1 MLVHASYWNSCE
13 FSVTSNSTY
22 LLGLL
27 SVFLTLSVIEVAE
40 EGVRE
45 RVELPLPRREPLP
58 LGSGAGL
65 VSGPGVSGGRLS
77 LSPPPVGDTV
87 TATDSPR
94 PSFGTT
100 WAGGLFH
107 PRPPHGPR
115 WCSASPS
122 PLHPPSDRRNLSH

>member
-100 WAGGLFH
+100 GAGGT
-107 PRPPHGPR
+107 
-115 WCSASPS
+115 SSSSSSSSS
-122 PLHPPSDRRNLSH
+122 PLALGLSVSSSSPLRSS